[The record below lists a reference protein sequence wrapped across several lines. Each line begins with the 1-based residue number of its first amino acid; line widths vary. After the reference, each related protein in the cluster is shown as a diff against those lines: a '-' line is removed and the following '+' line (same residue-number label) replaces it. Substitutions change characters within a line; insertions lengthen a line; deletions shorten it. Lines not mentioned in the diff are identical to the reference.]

1 MDYTYYDVS
10 TTTTDNPFAVLG
22 AGFWVSSLA
31 VTVFLI
37 IAIWMIY
44 KKAGQPGWAAIIPIY
59 NIVVMLRV
67 IKFEWWHILIMIFVP
82 FASLVYSIIIPIK
95 LAKVFGKSTGFAVLA
110 VFLPI
115 IAYPILAFGQAKYQ
129 E

>member
-1 MDYTYYDVS
+1 
-10 TTTTDNPFAVLG
+10 
-22 AGFWVSSLA
+22 
-31 VTVFLI
+31 
-37 IAIWMIY
+37 MIY

-115 IAYPILAFGQAKYQ
+115 IAYPILAFGQATYQ

>member
-1 MDYTYYDVS
+1 
-10 TTTTDNPFAVLG
+10 
-22 AGFWVSSLA
+22 
-31 VTVFLI
+31 
-37 IAIWMIY
+37 
-44 KKAGQPGWAAIIPIY
+44 
-59 NIVVMLRV
+59 
-67 IKFEWWHILIMIFVP
+67 MIFVP

-115 IAYPILAFGQAKYQ
+115 IAYPILAFGQATYQ

>member
-1 MDYTYYDVS
+1 MDYTYYDVAS
-10 TTTTDNPFAVLG
+10 TTTDNPFAVLG

-110 VFLPI
+110 VFLTI
-115 IAYPILAFGQAKYQ
+115 IAYPILAFGQATYQ